1 MPSTDLL
8 LAFLLTTIMF
18 AFLPGPAMLYTAAQ
32 TIARGRRSGLMAALG
47 IQIGGY
53 VHVVAAAAGLSALF
67 HAVPVLY
74 AIVKFA
80 GAAYLVFLGLRL
92 FFRKPEAGSE
102 PARPAAQDGRRAFFE
117 SVSVEA
123 LNPKTALFF
132 LAFLPQFV
140 DAAATLPIW
149 AQLLILGTIVN
160 LIFSL
165 ADVVCVLLAGLVV
178 TRLRRSGRAQRLMQ
192 RAGGAVL
199 VGLGVNLALH
209 RS

>member
-1 MPSTDLL
+1 
-8 LAFLLTTIMF
+8 
-18 AFLPGPAMLYTAAQ
+18 MLYTAAQ

-80 GAAYLVFLGLRL
+80 GAAYWSFSACASFSGS
-92 FFRKPEAGSE
+92 RKPLGAG
-102 PARPAAQDGRRAFFE
+102 ATGGAGWTQAFFE

-178 TRLRRSGRAQRLMQ
+178 TRLRRSGRP
-192 RAGGAVL
+192 
-199 VGLGVNLALH
+199 
-209 RS
+209 SD